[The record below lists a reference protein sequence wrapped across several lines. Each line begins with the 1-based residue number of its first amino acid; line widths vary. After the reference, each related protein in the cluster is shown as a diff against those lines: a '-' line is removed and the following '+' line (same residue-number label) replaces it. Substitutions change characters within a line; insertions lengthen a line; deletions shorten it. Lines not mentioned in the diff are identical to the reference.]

1 VYILEYYLLY
11 TPIDYPS
18 AIYKDPKICYNSIM
32 LIERTFIRSIF
43 TLSFNFL
50 ITRDTSQ
57 ERRLRMSKIYKVI
70 FNKNEI
76 VVESNKRKTISK
88 NKSEMN
94 VIANDVL
101 DCLNKAKEL
110 FFKQYN
116 QYAKSIEVV
125 KSANTSTNMIVNNY
139 SQKVSA

>member
-1 VYILEYYLLY
+1 MR
-11 TPIDYPS
+11 D
-18 AIYKDPKICYNSIM
+18 
-32 LIERTFIRSIF
+32 F
-43 TLSFNFL
+43 TRKKM
-50 ITRDTSQ
+50 T
-57 ERRLRMSKIYKVI
+57 MSKIYKVI

-76 VVESNKRKTISK
+76 VVESNKSKTISK

-101 DCLNKAKEL
+101 DCLNKSKEL

-125 KSANTSTNMIVNNY
+125 RNANTSLNMINDNNM
-139 SQKVSA
+139 KVSA

>member
-1 VYILEYYLLY
+1 
-11 TPIDYPS
+11 
-18 AIYKDPKICYNSIM
+18 M

-43 TLSFNFL
+43 TLSFNIFNNKRYFVRKK
-50 ITRDTSQ
+50 TK
-57 ERRLRMSKIYKVI
+57 MSKIYKVI

-125 KSANTSTNMIVNNY
+125 RNANTSTNMIVNNY

>member
-1 VYILEYYLLY
+1 
-11 TPIDYPS
+11 
-18 AIYKDPKICYNSIM
+18 M
-32 LIERTFIRSIF
+32 
-43 TLSFNFL
+43 
-50 ITRDTSQ
+50 
-57 ERRLRMSKIYKVI
+57 YKVI

-76 VVESNKRKTISK
+76 VVESNKSKTISK

-101 DCLNKAKEL
+101 DCLNKSKEL

-125 KSANTSTNMIVNNY
+125 RNANTSLNMINNNY
-139 SQKVSA
+139 MKVSA

>member
-1 VYILEYYLLY
+1 
-11 TPIDYPS
+11 
-18 AIYKDPKICYNSIM
+18 
-32 LIERTFIRSIF
+32 
-43 TLSFNFL
+43 
-50 ITRDTSQ
+50 
-57 ERRLRMSKIYKVI
+57 MSKMYKVI
-70 FNKNEI
+70 FNNNEVLIEARKLNKQMI
-76 VVESNKRKTISK
+76 VQKKKITNK

>member
-1 VYILEYYLLY
+1 
-11 TPIDYPS
+11 
-18 AIYKDPKICYNSIM
+18 
-32 LIERTFIRSIF
+32 
-43 TLSFNFL
+43 
-50 ITRDTSQ
+50 
-57 ERRLRMSKIYKVI
+57 MSTMYKVI

-76 VVESNKRKTISK
+76 VVESNKSKTISK

-101 DCLNKAKEL
+101 DCLNKSKEL

-125 KSANTSTNMIVNNY
+125 RNANTSLNMINDNNM
-139 SQKVSA
+139 KVSA

>member
-1 VYILEYYLLY
+1 
-11 TPIDYPS
+11 
-18 AIYKDPKICYNSIM
+18 
-32 LIERTFIRSIF
+32 
-43 TLSFNFL
+43 
-50 ITRDTSQ
+50 
-57 ERRLRMSKIYKVI
+57 MSKIYKVV

-76 VVESNKRKTISK
+76 VVESNKNKTISK

-101 DCLNKAKEL
+101 DCLNKSKEL

-125 KSANTSTNMIVNNY
+125 RNANTSLNMINDNNM
-139 SQKVSA
+139 KVSA

>member
-1 VYILEYYLLY
+1 
-11 TPIDYPS
+11 
-18 AIYKDPKICYNSIM
+18 M

-43 TLSFNFL
+43 TLSFNIFNNK
-50 ITRDTSQ
+50 RYFV
-57 ERRLRMSKIYKVI
+57 RKKNKMSKIYKVI
-70 FNKNEI
+70 FNKNEVI
-76 VVESNKRKTISK
+76 VESNKSKTISK

-101 DCLNKAKEL
+101 DCLDKAKEL

-125 KSANTSTNMIVNNY
+125 RNANTSTNMIVNNY

>member
-1 VYILEYYLLY
+1 M
-11 TPIDYPS
+11 T
-18 AIYKDPKICYNSIM
+18 KTMKIMNDKSQKQ
-32 LIERTFIRSIF
+32 IREF
-43 TLSFNFL
+43 YEVNAFALQV
-50 ITRDTSQ
+50 Q
-57 ERRLRMSKIYKVI
+57 EM
-70 FNKNEI
+70 
-76 VVESNKRKTISK
+76 

>member
-1 VYILEYYLLY
+1 
-11 TPIDYPS
+11 
-18 AIYKDPKICYNSIM
+18 
-32 LIERTFIRSIF
+32 
-43 TLSFNFL
+43 
-50 ITRDTSQ
+50 
-57 ERRLRMSKIYKVI
+57 MSKIYKVI

-76 VVESNKRKTISK
+76 VVESNKSKTISK

-101 DCLNKAKEL
+101 DCLNKSKEL

-125 KSANTSTNMIVNNY
+125 RNANTSLNMINDNNM
-139 SQKVSA
+139 KVSA